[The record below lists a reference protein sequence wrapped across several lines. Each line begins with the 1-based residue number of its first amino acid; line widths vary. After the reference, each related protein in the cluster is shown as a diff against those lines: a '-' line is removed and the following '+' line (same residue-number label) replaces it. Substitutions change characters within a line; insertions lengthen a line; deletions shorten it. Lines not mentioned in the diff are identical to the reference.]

1 MSQKPSGDMG
11 DLKQLIGLV
20 AEGQSLDQSQAEAA
34 FDIIMSGDATPAQ
47 IGAFLMALRVRGE
60 TVDEITGAARIMR
73 AKAHAIK
80 APANAIDIVG
90 TGGDAKGTL
99 NVSTGASFVVA
110 ACGVPVA
117 KHGNRALSSKTGAAD
132 VLTALGVNIDADFSL
147 VHEAIW
153 ENNLGFLMAPRHHSA
168 MRNVGGVRVE
178 LATRTIFNILGP
190 LSNPAQ
196 VSRQM
201 VGVFARQ
208 WVEPL
213 AHVLGNLGL
222 ERAWVVHGA
231 DGLDEM
237 STTGV
242 THVAE
247 LKDGAVGTFDVTPED
262 AGLARATLDD
272 IRGGDSEHNAAAMRD
287 MLAGAPGAFRDIVV
301 LNAAASL
308 IVAGK
313 VQDLA
318 SGATM
323 AAQAI
328 DSGAAMDTLSRLVEI
343 TNRVVPDS
351 EEASA

>member
-1 MSQKPSGDMG
+1 MTG
-11 DLKQLIGLV
+11 DLTDLKDLIGLV
-20 AEGQSLDQSQAEAA
+20 ADGLSLDQSQAEAA

-73 AKAHAIK
+73 AKAHAIE
-80 APANAIDIVG
+80 APPDAIDIVG

-132 VLTALGVNIDADFSL
+132 VLTALGVDIDADFAL
-147 VHEAIW
+147 VRESIW

-196 VSRQM
+196 VNRQM
-201 VGVFARQ
+201 VGVFAKQ
-208 WVEPL
+208 WVEPM

-237 STTGV
+237 STTGP

-247 LKDGAVGTFDVTPED
+247 LKDGAVQTFEVGPED
-262 AGLARATLDD
+262 AGIARASLDD
-272 IRGGDSEHNAAAMRD
+272 ISGGDSAHNAAAMRD
-287 MLAGAPGAFRDIVV
+287 MLAGQPGAFRDIVV
-301 LNAAASL
+301 LTAAGSL

-313 VQDLA
+313 VEDLRA
-318 SGATM
+318 GAEM

-328 DSGAAMDTLSRLVEI
+328 DSGAAMETLNRLIYI
-343 TNRVVPDS
+343 TNRVVDGTT
-351 EEASA
+351 ASGA

>member
-1 MSQKPSGDMG
+1 MSGDVS
-11 DLKQLIGLV
+11 DLKELIGLV
-20 AEGQSLDQSQAEAA
+20 ADGQSLDQAQAEAA
-34 FDIIMSGDATPAQ
+34 FEIIMSGDATPAQ
-47 IGAFLMALRVRGE
+47 VGAFLMALRVRGE

-73 AKAHAIK
+73 AKAHAID
-80 APANAIDIVG
+80 APADAIDIVG

-132 VLTALGVNIDADFSL
+132 VLTALGVNIDADFDL
-147 VHEAIW
+147 VREAIW

-213 AHVLGNLGL
+213 AHVFANLGL

-237 STTGV
+237 STTGP
-242 THVAE
+242 TYVAE
-247 LKDGAVGTFDVTPED
+247 LKDGAVRTFEVTPED
-262 AGLARATLDD
+262 AGLARASLDD
-272 IRGGDSEHNAAAMRD
+272 IRGGDSAHNAAAMRA
-287 MLAGAPGAFRDIVV
+287 MLAGEPGAFRDIVI

-308 IVAGK
+308 VVAGK
-313 VQDLA
+313 AENLA
-318 SGATM
+318 SGAEM
-323 AAQAI
+323 AAKAI
-328 DSGAAMDTLSRLVEI
+328 DSGAAMDVLNRLIAI
-343 TNRVVPDS
+343 TNRPVAGTAD
-351 EEASA
+351 AGA